1 MTQAFTIPTRCP
13 YCFEYLDPATLQHTT
28 PEGQSRNCARKELP
42 YGWQGA
48 GVITVAMAGARAS
61 GKSVYLAVMIE
72 LLSQFTNEVKGNWRP
87 ATSDTEAIYEEHF
100 RTRLFEEGKALE
112 STRRIG
118 DNATYTREPLI
129 FSMDRPLLMGQR
141 SQQEIFLVFRDIAG
155 EDLQDNDI
163 AAVKDEL
170 AFLSSADLVV
180 FLFDPL
186 ADEDIR
192 LALAGLPGMTQ
203 PEDGARTDPAMVLRN
218 VLAIIEAHRRP
229 EQAPPRIAVTMSKF
243 DVLQKLAATQG
254 EPRNMDVIMR
264 NRGAAF
270 NREGAGMNRPWDQ
283 NDNDLLHQ
291 EIRSML
297 VTLDARGL
305 FNQLESWLRQGNP
318 EDFYRCFAVSALG
331 FQTRDDEVD
340 SSGIAP
346 FRCLDPIRSLLA
358 AYGIDVAR
366 V

>member
-13 YCFEYLDPATLQHTT
+13 YCFESFTEVEHSGELAPSCTCT
-28 PEGQSRNCARKELP
+28 RKELP
-42 YGWQGA
+42 RGWEGA
-48 GVITVAMAGARAS
+48 GVITIAMAGARAS
-61 GKSVYLAVMIE
+61 GKSVYLAVVIE
-72 LLSQFTNEVKGNWRP
+72 LLNQFTEEVKGNWRP
-87 ATSDTEAIYEEHF
+87 ATPETEAIYEEHF

-112 STRRIG
+112 STRRIS

-129 FSMDRPLLMGQR
+129 FSMGYPLIMGQR

-155 EDLQDNDI
+155 EDLQDTDI
-163 AAVKDEL
+163 TAVKDEL
-170 AFLSSADLVV
+170 AFLSNAGLVV

-186 ADEDIR
+186 ADDDIR

-218 VLAIIEAHRRP
+218 VLGIIEANRDP
-229 EQAPPRIAVTMSKF
+229 EQTPPRIAVTMSKF
-243 DVLQKLAATQG
+243 DVLQQLAETQG

-270 NREGAGMNRPWDQ
+270 NREGSGVRRPWDQ
-283 NDNDLLHQ
+283 NDNELLHQ

-297 VTLDARGL
+297 VTLGARGL
-305 FNQLESWLRQGNP
+305 FNQLETWLRYGNP
-318 EDFYRCFAVSALG
+318 ANFYRCFAVSALG
-331 FQTRDDEVD
+331 FQTRDDEVN

-358 AYGIDVAR
+358 DYGIDIPRA
-366 V
+366 